1 MGEVLLRVY
10 DSGAACGFDIPVGS
24 GRAVVITTAYICDVP
39 LFREALER
47 LGARAALRHDHP
59 DYGILLTSSAAQSE
73 RFLHLLNLDGFDKTI
88 HLSEDERPL
97 LDGRALTLRRR
108 TGLLLPLNMSFGD
121 VRIVYATAEILKVAS
136 DALTFRLTQAEDLIA
151 LETEREV
158 LPSAAYG
165 LERSGTRTLV
175 RSRKHALVDDQL
187 TVRWR

>member
-1 MGEVLLRVY
+1 M
-10 DSGAACGFDIPVGS
+10 
-24 GRAVVITTAYICDVP
+24 
-39 LFREALER
+39 
-47 LGARAALRHDHP
+47 
-59 DYGILLTSSAAQSE
+59 
-73 RFLHLLNLDGFDKTI
+73 HLLNLDGFDKTI

-121 VRIVYATAEILKVAS
+121 VRIVYATAEILRVAS
-136 DALTFRLTQAEDLIA
+136 DALTFRLTQAEDVIA
-151 LETEREV
+151 LETKREI

-165 LERSGTRTLV
+165 LERSGAHTLV